1 LASEP
6 LDEPDDE
13 SVDGFDEPEPE
24 SEGLELELEFDDS
37 EPDDE
42 SELDDADSF
51 VRSFGVP
58 FEDPARLSVL

>member
-1 LASEP
+1 MASEP

-24 SEGLELELEFDDS
+24 SVGLELEFDDS